1 MYGRNQEPVRFGHMK
16 CKIISCMSR
25 MQVQM
30 VGHGEEMIPRI
41 RVFAIC
47 SREILRHGPSA
58 KKPNNQLILLN
69 LLLGTSRASIKW
81 MGLNQKERK
90 IHQVISNLGISEGF
104 YIVFTGK
111 TEQRA
116 AETPSCRNINV
127 HKSSGFER
135 QNDMVV
141 KYVRERE
148 REREREKR
156 REKREEKKRE
166 ERERETEM
174 PSRRDFKKQEKK
186 QKQTEINQTNDQL
199 AHSTSPSPH

>member
-116 AETPSCRNINV
+116 AETPSCPEHQCSQKLRLWKTKWYGSKV
-127 HKSSGFER
+127 RK
-135 QNDMVV
+135 
-141 KYVRERE
+141 RERE
-148 REREREKR
+148 REREKEKR
-156 REKREEKKRE
+156 REKREEKKRRRE
-166 ERERETEM
+166 KRERERERE
-174 PSRRDFKKQEKK
+174 SRDALKKG
-186 QKQTEINQTNDQL
+186 L
-199 AHSTSPSPH
+199 

>member
-81 MGLNQKERK
+81 MGLNQNERK

-148 REREREKR
+148 RE
-156 REKREEKKRE
+156 EKREERRE
-166 ERERETEM
+166 EERRERERERQRCPQEGTLK
-174 PSRRDFKKQEKK
+174 SKKKNK
-186 QKQTEINQTNDQL
+186 NK
-199 AHSTSPSPH
+199 PK